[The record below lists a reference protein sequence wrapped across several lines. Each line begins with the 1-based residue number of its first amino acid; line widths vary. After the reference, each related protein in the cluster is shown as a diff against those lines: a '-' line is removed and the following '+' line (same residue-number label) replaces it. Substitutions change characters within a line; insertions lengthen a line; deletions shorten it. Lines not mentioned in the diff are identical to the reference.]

1 MLSTSASY
9 FKGAAQGYTLEKEAF
24 LPAAVVPHLPTLL
37 NLLVGTAMVGVP
49 LVTARSANKTQAARD
64 KEGLQA
70 LNKQRAALEEHAR
83 QTKRLRHT
91 TTAAAGGAAIGS
103 LSSNLWGK
111 LNKSPSLRRD
121 ILSAIA
127 GAGVG
132 AVAEDLSHRLK
143 KT

>member
-1 MLSTSASY
+1 MPSTSASY
-9 FKGAAQGYTLEKEAF
+9 FKGAAQGYTLEKEALVAAVAPF
-24 LPAAVVPHLPTLL
+24 LPLL
-37 NLLVGTAMVGVP
+37 NLVSVAAMVGVP
-49 LVTARSANKTQAARD
+49 LVTARSANKTQAARHE
-64 KEGLQA
+64 EGLQA